1 MREREE
7 GSRKNHSMCCSET
20 RHAQIRQEAAKE
32 QLLTDGSNDPR
43 GKKKRN
49 GNGETENEKSG
60 KTQKRD
66 K

>member
-1 MREREE
+1 
-7 GSRKNHSMCCSET
+7 MCCSET

-43 GKKKRN
+43 GKKRK
-49 GNGETENEKSG
+49 GNGGTENEKSA

-66 K
+66 E